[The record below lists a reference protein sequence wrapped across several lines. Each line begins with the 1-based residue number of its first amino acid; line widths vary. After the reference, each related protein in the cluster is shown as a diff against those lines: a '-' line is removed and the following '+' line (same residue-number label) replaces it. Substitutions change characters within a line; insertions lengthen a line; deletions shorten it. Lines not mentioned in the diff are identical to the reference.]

1 VKLRVN
7 DPPRTFAIGRGE
19 PITIKDCAH
28 IELAPDE
35 QVTFTTPA
43 GGEYDVARKSWGFYA
58 TPSLNGRLLDFGF
71 RAVLVRGPAAKYYV
85 FLVER
90 GREDELERYVAAEQ
104 NVIVRW
110 LDNEA
115 DLRAIETAATAP
127 LAGPPLHCPCGADRF
142 TTVHTYFA
150 PPIGEVRF
158 ASKAGGA
165 LPASPVGGAAAPGID
180 GYRRELYRCSRCGH
194 YISVF
199 ALAADLYGGAYVD
212 ATYGDDDGI
221 RRTYERIMALPPER
235 SDNTGRV
242 ARVIEFAGRHLAP
255 GARAILD
262 VGSGLCVF
270 LARMKQAGWQGTAL
284 DPDPRAVRHARE
296 TVGVDAVCGSLP
308 AAGGLARHDVVTFNK
323 VLEHVEHPIALLAH
337 SRALVHDHGFVYVE
351 LPDGECA
358 AREEGFGREEFF
370 VEHFHIFS
378 LASVANLAERAG
390 FEARVIERLREPS
403 GKFTLRAFLTP
414 RRPT

>member
-1 VKLRVN
+1 MKLRVN

-71 RAVLVRGPAAKYYV
+71 RAVLARGPAAKYYV

-90 GREDELERYVAAEQ
+90 GHEDQFQRYVTAEQ

-115 DLRAIETAATAP
+115 DLRAIETSATAAT
-127 LAGPPLHCPCGADRF
+127 AGPPLHCPCGADRF

-150 PPIGEVRF
+150 PPVGEVRF
-158 ASKAGGA
+158 ASAG
-165 LPASPVGGAAAPGID
+165 D
-180 GYRRELYRCSRCGH
+180 YRRELYRCSRCGH

-199 ALAADLYGGAYVD
+199 ALAADFYGGAYVD

-221 RRTYERIMALPPER
+221 RRTYERIMALPSER

-242 ARVIEFAGRHLAP
+242 ARVVEFAGRHLAP
-255 GARAILD
+255 GARTILD

-308 AAGGLARHDVVTFNK
+308 ADGLARHDVVTFNK
-323 VLEHVEHPIALLAH
+323 VLEHVEDPIALLAH

-390 FEARVIERLREPS
+390 FEACVIERLREPS